1 MRAVVIQEHGGPEV
15 LQAGKV
21 ADPEVG
27 PLEVLIKVWACGV
40 NHVDLYLRQG
50 IIGASI
56 PLPAVPGREVAGE
69 VMELG
74 ELVTDFEI
82 GDRVTV
88 IPRFPCGNCEPCRI
102 GEEGMCLKAASIP
115 GGYAEYTKAPASSL
129 VHLQPEVSYDMAAGV
144 ALAYLTA
151 WHMLISRAKVRSGED
166 VLVHAAGS
174 GVGSG
179 AIQIAKMAGARVIAT
194 AGSDSKVERAKQIGA
209 DEAINYSK
217 EDFQDAVIGH
227 PAYDLVSLLQ
237 DARVDVSEMLEA
249 QLYERYLAV
258 TRQEPGF
265 DADAFRAAYAVLGA
279 QRNTKILG
287 IFTRLWRRD
296 GKDDYLR
303 HLPRVSAYLER
314 DLGHPGLAEL
324 KAWYRRF
331 LPAALDSGRLS
342 GAA

>member
-15 LQAGKV
+15 LQVGKV

-27 PLEVLIKVWACGV
+27 PLEVLIRVWACGV

-88 IPRFPCGNCEPCRI
+88 LPRFPCGNCEPCRI

-151 WHMLISRAKVRSGED
+151 WHMLISRARVRSGED

-179 AIQIAKMAGARVIAT
+179 AIQIAKLAGARVIAT
-194 AGSDSKVERAKQIGA
+194 AGSDTKVERAKQIGA
-209 DEAINYSK
+209 DEAINYSD
-217 EDFQDAVIGH
+217 EDFQDAVIG
-227 PAYDLVSLLQ
+227 LTEG
-237 DARVDVSEMLEA
+237 RGVDVVIEHIGAETWEKSIGCLAFNGRLITSGAHTGVYSRVNIQEIFIKQLSLIGSYLGTRHELAQLLKAVARGRITPVIDSVYPLEGAHEAHRMLE
-249 QLYERYLAV
+249 ERK
-258 TRQEPGF
+258 QF
-265 DADAFRAAYAVLGA
+265 
-279 QRNTKILG
+279 
-287 IFTRLWRRD
+287 
-296 GKDDYLR
+296 GKL
-303 HLPRVSAYLER
+303 LIKPW
-314 DLGHPGLAEL
+314 L
-324 KAWYRRF
+324 K
-331 LPAALDSGRLS
+331 
-342 GAA
+342 